1 MIINQIYYPPGFT
14 GSHFKELDNV
24 YINKLLLPYYDI
36 NKPCIFFSCFFN
48 INVLK
53 QHIGLALIII
63 NSGLT
68 ILNNNMEYFKHRMYE
83 CKNLVFLSASSFITK
98 KLTTMGFN
106 YIEFPFNCNNI
117 THQLKPKGD
126 CIYFY
131 SCDDS
136 FNNLYNYGYFR
147 IKNIL
152 INYFPHIKLICGKSY
167 PYNSTKEEDTPD
179 NFKIYNNKTELIDIY
194 QKCFLGIRLV
204 TFDGLSDSV
213 QTLGMLGIPTI
224 WNGGTPSGLSYET
237 DDDIIYHIQ
246 NEEKKINEIDEE
258 LSIHCHNFLNP
269 INYDYIFNADSYT
282 NDNKNFPMLY
292 NNINLPNFSKTFY
305 KNKNIFF
312 INNYYIFHNNI
323 IEYDIKK
330 TNNILKPNNI
340 NILHINIHKILNDKH
355 MNIFGIR
362 FNNQLLGIEHKYGD
376 EYLIGQL
383 IVESN
388 LPLKIFNGNNWINS
402 NLNNIIIKN
411 FKIKISTLNK
421 WRVGISND
429 WLNNNLNTNSV
440 DFIINR
446 IEFKIDE
453 ITSL

>member
-1 MIINQIYYPPGFT
+1 
-14 GSHFKELDNV
+14 
-24 YINKLLLPYYDI
+24 
-36 NKPCIFFSCFFN
+36 
-48 INVLK
+48 
-53 QHIGLALIII
+53 
-63 NSGLT
+63 
-68 ILNNNMEYFKHRMYE
+68 
-83 CKNLVFLSASSFITK
+83 
-98 KLTTMGFN
+98 
-106 YIEFPFNCNNI
+106 
-117 THQLKPKGD
+117 
-126 CIYFY
+126 
-131 SCDDS
+131 
-136 FNNLYNYGYFR
+136 
-147 IKNIL
+147 
-152 INYFPHIKLICGKSY
+152 
-167 PYNSTKEEDTPD
+167 
-179 NFKIYNNKTELIDIY
+179 
-194 QKCFLGIRLV
+194 
-204 TFDGLSDSV
+204 
-213 QTLGMLGIPTI
+213 MLGIPTI

-258 LSIHCHNFLNP
+258 LSIRCHNFLNP
-269 INYDYIFNADSYT
+269 INYDYIFNSDSYA

-323 IEYDIKK
+323 IEYDILK
-330 TNNILKPNNI
+330 TNNMLKLNNI

-383 IVESN
+383 IIESN

-402 NLNNIIIKN
+402 NLNNIIINN

-429 WLNNNLNTNSV
+429 WLNNNLNANSV
-440 DFIINR
+440 DFIINK